1 VGIDKGHGRVER
13 WWWINTSLDLYGRK
27 MTGVGELY
35 LESGELVTFVYSHA
49 KKPLAISRKI
59 TETCSTYSTLFYS
72 TLFMPAHSAS
82 LTRLSCSEDV

>member
-49 KKPLAISRKI
+49 KNTPGYIEKNNRDVQHVLYSILLYAVHA
-59 TETCSTYSTLFYS
+59 STRCESHEIIMF
-72 TLFMPAHSAS
+72 
-82 LTRLSCSEDV
+82 